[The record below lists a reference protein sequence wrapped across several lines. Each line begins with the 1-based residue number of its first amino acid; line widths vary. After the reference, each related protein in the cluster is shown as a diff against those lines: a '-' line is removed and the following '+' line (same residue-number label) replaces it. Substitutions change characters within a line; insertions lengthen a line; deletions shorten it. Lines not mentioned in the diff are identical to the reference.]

1 MLYNEEI
8 DAYVKKLRENAQEF
22 FAQAGKDK
30 IEIYRIENFT
40 PVR

>member
-22 FAQAGKDK
+22 FAQAG
-30 IEIYRIENFT
+30 
-40 PVR
+40 

>member
-22 FAQAGKDK
+22 LSSAGKGK
-30 IEIYRIENFT
+30 IEIYRIEQFK
-40 PVR
+40 PVK